1 MKFRIAALLAASL
14 LLSGCSDF
22 SLSSLVSFP
31 GDDNPDPAAAAPA
44 AVATATPAGGANAFC
59 QAVAT
64 HDATANDF
72 DAPTRQQMGQK
83 SYTQCVALFG
93 AN

>member
-14 LLSGCSDF
+14 LVSGCSDMSF
-22 SLSSLVSFP
+22 SSLMNFP
-31 GDDNPDPAAAAPA
+31 GDDDAAAAPAPA
-44 AVATATPAGGANAFC
+44 AVATAAPAGGPNVFC
-59 QAVAT
+59 QSVAT

-72 DAPTRQQMGQK
+72 DAATQQKMGQK

>member
-22 SLSSLVSFP
+22 NFSSLMSFP

-44 AVATATPAGGANAFC
+44 AVATAAPAAGPSAFC
-59 QAVAT
+59 QSVAT

-72 DAPTRQQMGQK
+72 DPATQQKMGQK
-83 SYTQCVALFG
+83 SYSQCVTLFG

>member
-22 SLSSLVSFP
+22 SFSSLMNFP
-31 GDDNPDPAAAAPA
+31 GDDDASFPADAPA
-44 AVATATPAGGANAFC
+44 AVATAAPPGGPNAFC
-59 QAVAT
+59 QSVAT

-72 DAPTRQQMGQK
+72 DAATQQKMGQK
-83 SYTQCVALFG
+83 SYSQCLALFS